1 MSVDGILIE
10 SHDLI
15 ADESAMTGEPIGIK
29 KTVPV
34 EYEGKENPFLVSGSM
49 VTEGT
54 GTIIV
59 AAVGKN
65 SQYGKLK
72 LILQAEE

>member
-1 MSVDGILIE
+1 
-10 SHDLI
+10 
-15 ADESAMTGEPIGIK
+15 MTGEPIGIK
-29 KTVPV
+29 KRAPAD
-34 EYEGKENPFLVSGSM
+34 YEKENPFLVSGSM

-54 GTIIV
+54 GAIIV

-72 LILQAEE
+72 MILQAEE